1 MSAKKTNNSVPRYEV
16 NKTSYEKVTTSIEA
30 WPQWKKELCN
40 DVLIVSAH
48 AKKI

>member
-1 MSAKKTNNSVPRYEV
+1 MSKEKTKTSVPKYEV
-16 NKTSYEKVTTSIEA
+16 NKTSYEKVTTSIDS

-48 AKKI
+48 AKKV

>member
-1 MSAKKTNNSVPRYEV
+1 MSAKTVKKEIPKYEV
-16 NKTSYEKVTTSIEA
+16 GKTSYEKVSKTVEK

-48 AKKI
+48 SKKI